1 MISPIEPYGTDG
13 QKTTRIGYLLH
24 KPLRGYICEKEES
37 KNVENK
43 NIVSEQ
49 LKELVINITN
59 SYPELQLKDDLG
71 IIASVDNDNLLAR
84 LAESDFDLSILP

>member
-1 MISPIEPYGTDG
+1 MRNL
-13 QKTTRIGYLLH
+13 TRIGYLLH
-24 KPLRGYICEKEES
+24 KPLRGFLNKREES
-37 KNVENK
+37 KNMGNK

-49 LKELVINITN
+49 LKEFVINLAN

-71 IIASVDNDNLLAR
+71 IIASDENDNLLAR